1 MLEQLIGS
9 LERILGNLAAFVAKF
24 GEIVPRL
31 PGFLQETLDNLAV
44 FAALIPIGF
53 VVGIL
58 VALTQVY
65 TRAQRRPQASGL
77 GQAAEWGRVGIL
89 RLPWAIALAWEWFFR
104 GVPALVLLFLFY
116 YGLPQLGI
124 DISTFMAAAL
134 AMGFRS
140 SGYQSQIFRGAIQS
154 VSSGQTMAAQSIG
167 MGRLQTIGTI
177 VLPQALRL
185 AIPAWSNEFSSVLKD
200 TTLVYAIGINE
211 VMRFARNI
219 SVMNPVL
226 QMHTYLTVAL
236 VFWALTSIGN
246 LLLQSL
252 ERRLALPGFEA
263 RGTSASRREGGAV
276 GGKAIQP

>member
-1 MLEQLIGS
+1 MVDPLIDAAEQLLVS
-9 LERILGNLAAFVAKF
+9 LVAFFAKF
-24 GEIVPRL
+24 GEIMPRL
-31 PGFLQETLDNLAV
+31 PGFLRETLDNLAV
-44 FAALIPIGF
+44 FAALIPLGF
-53 VVGIL
+53 LVGIL
-58 VALTQVY
+58 IALVQVY
-65 TRAQRRPQASGL
+65 TSVHPRPRASHTGRTL
-77 GQAAEWGRVGIL
+77 EWMRVVVL
-89 RLPWAIALAWEWFFR
+89 RTPWAIALGWEWFFR
-104 GVPALVLLFLFY
+104 GVPALVLLYLF
-116 YGLPQLGI
+116 GFGIPQFGI
-124 DISTFMAAAL
+124 DVPIFTAAAL

-154 VSSGQTMAAQSIG
+154 VSSGQLLAAQSLG

-211 VMRFARNI
+211 VLRFARNV
-219 SVMNPVL
+219 SVMNPEL

-246 LLLQSL
+246 TLLQML

-263 RGTSASRREGGAV
+263 RGTSSRRTGQARPV
-276 GGKAIQP
+276 